1 VNSIY
6 KDIDDW
12 IDRLSTPN
20 NGYQL
25 CPFAKKAK
33 YLLFTNEDMLSMQMK
48 ASFYNY
54 DADLILCIPT
64 DRFMTVDTAKYI
76 ERNCNKTADNTI
88 TLLDHP
94 DDPGYIEDICTSNGK
109 HIIFLIQPKKELL
122 KARENLKSTN
132 YYDKWSEEYYN
143 KICRPSFY

>member
-1 VNSIY
+1 
-6 KDIDDW
+6 
-12 IDRLSTPN
+12 
-20 NGYQL
+20 
-25 CPFAKKAK
+25 
-33 YLLFTNEDMLSMQMK
+33 MLSMQMK

-54 DADLILCIPT
+54 NTDLILCIPT
-64 DRFMTVDTAKYI
+64 DRFMSVDTAGYI

-94 DDPGYIEDICTSNGK
+94 DDPGYVGDTCTSNGK

-122 KARENLKSTN
+122 KARENLKRTN

-143 KICRPSFY
+143 KICHPNFY